1 VEKNDVQSPLSA
13 LSLDKDGFIPLY
25 YQIQQ
30 ALIEQ
35 IQTGK
40 LLVGDC
46 LPSEYEL
53 ARSYQVSR
61 MTARQALHNLK
72 SRGYALSQKGRGTYV
87 TRPKLEKNIMHLR
100 GFTEDMKQ
108 RGMTPSSR
116 LLAQTVLSAQGVLS
130 EQLRVEEGSAIL
142 QLRRLRIADG
152 TPMALE
158 ESNIPLKHYP
168 GLERTDFTSESLY
181 KVLRNKYGVRAAWA
195 DEVLEASLATS
206 EESELLSIPKNAIM
220 LSISRVIMTTEE
232 IPIEVACS
240 RYYGNRYRASIRV
253 PTTTIE

>member
-1 VEKNDVQSPLSA
+1 VEKNDAQSSLYAPL
-13 LSLDKDGFIPLY
+13 LDKDGFIPLY
-25 YQIQQ
+25 HQIQQ
-30 ALIEQ
+30 VLIEQ
-35 IQTGK
+35 IQAGK
-40 LLVGDC
+40 LRVGDC
-46 LPSEYEL
+46 FPSEYEL

-61 MTARQALHNLK
+61 MTARQALHHLK

-100 GFTEDMKQ
+100 GFTEEMNR
-108 RGMTPSSR
+108 RGMMPSSR
-116 LLAQTVLSAQGVLS
+116 LLAQNVLLAKGVLA
-130 EQLRVEEGSAIL
+130 EQLRVEEGSAVL
-142 QLRRLRIADG
+142 HLRRLRIADG

-158 ESNIPLKHYP
+158 ESFIPLKHYP
-168 GLERTDFTSESLY
+168 GLERSDFTSQSLY
-181 KVLRNKYGVRAAWA
+181 KVLRDKFGVRAAWA
-195 DEVLEASLATS
+195 DEVLEASPATS

-240 RYYGNRYRASIRV
+240 RYHGNRYRASIRV